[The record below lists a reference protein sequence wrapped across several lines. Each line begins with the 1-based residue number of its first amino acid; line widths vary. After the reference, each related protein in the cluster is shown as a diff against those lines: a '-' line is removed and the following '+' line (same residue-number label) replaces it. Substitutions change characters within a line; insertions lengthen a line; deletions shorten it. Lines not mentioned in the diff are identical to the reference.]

1 MAESEKDLEQQQPEI
16 ESENIFADKKEPSI
30 VEEERQVL
38 DEVEKDLQLS
48 IETEEFD
55 EMSQL
60 NPDAK
65 EFVPISPTRSNGP
78 MSPPVNGS
86 NPVNPLLG
94 NLNDDALV
102 SQSPRKGESPLMD
115 DIYIPTEKDFDIEA
129 ESRPHEI
136 NQFVENGGFQRVES
150 PEALNLKESMQED
163 DKLEQGYKDEAQAFF
178 EEEKQQTGEVYK
190 VLESSFSDYS
200 NGFESHMYDTMN
212 RSFYEGRDNE
222 DILID
227 APRNP
232 DVHNTVQ
239 PIPSF
244 EDEHPEADHQA
255 FSSEKDA
262 PEADWKIDT
271 ELQKPIVE
279 DAHTAEILDFVAVSA
294 MEASADNFEA
304 EKFVEEIKS
313 ANSEFDKYVDQ
324 GLSPTLPDFSLSTIQ
339 TLEEAVVVEKPLEQV
354 LDAFVVEAAAVAP
367 EVIEQIEIAKEEFKE
382 IADVIEPPPTPAT
395 GIEEAAIVSPE
406 PEQIVERL
414 VQETKETT
422 GMESLSQIA
431 GGAAAVAGAAVVGVV
446 AATKKKPASSTSK
459 TDVKSKAPVASKTNP
474 APIKRPTAT
483 TSTASKPAP
492 ISKPSPTSAPV
503 VAKKLPAASAAKP
516 APKPTAS
523 SAPLSRVKLTSTSTV
538 PPIKKPST
546 GAISKTSTDSTVKPT
561 PATRTTTLAKKTTTT
576 SVAASK

>member
-16 ESENIFADKKEPSI
+16 ESEKIFEEKEPSI
-30 VEEERQVL
+30 VEEEHQVL

-65 EFVPISPTRSNGP
+65 EFVPVSPTRSNGP
-78 MSPPVNGS
+78 MSPPLNGS
-86 NPVNPLLG
+86 NRVNPLLG

-102 SQSPRKGESPLMD
+102 SQSPRKGELSLMD
-115 DIYIPTEKDFDIEA
+115 DIHIPTEKDFDIEA

-136 NQFVENGGFQRVES
+136 NQFVENGGFQRTES

-190 VLESSFSDYS
+190 VLESSFSEYS
-200 NGFESHMYDTMN
+200 NGFQRSIQDTMS

-222 DILID
+222 EILID

-232 DVHNTVQ
+232 DVMNTVQ

-244 EDEHPEADHQA
+244 EDEQPEADHQEL
-255 FSSEKDA
+255 SNEKDA

-279 DAHTAEILDFVAVSA
+279 VAEVLDFVAVST

-313 ANSEFDKYVDQ
+313 ASSEFDKYVDQ

-339 TLEEAVVVEKPLEQV
+339 TLEETVVVEKPLEQV
-354 LDAFVVEAAAVAP
+354 LDVFAAGAP
-367 EVIEQIEIAKEEFKE
+367 VIIEHIELAKEEFKE
-382 IADVIEPPPTPAT
+382 IADIIEPPPTPAT

-406 PEQIVERL
+406 PEQIIEKL
-414 VQETKETT
+414 VQETKETSEI
-422 GMESLSQIA
+422 ESLSQIA
-431 GGAAAVAGAAVVGVV
+431 GGAAVVAGAAVVGVV
-446 AATKKKPASSTSK
+446 AATKKKPATSTSK
-459 TDVKSKAPVASKTNP
+459 TDVKSKAPMASKNNP
-474 APIKRPTAT
+474 APIKRPAAP
-483 TSTASKPAP
+483 TSTTAKPAP
-492 ISKPSPTSAPV
+492 IAKPSPTSALA
-503 VAKKLPAASAAKP
+503 VAKKAPVSSAAKP

-538 PPIKKPST
+538 PPVKKLST
-546 GAISKTSTDSTVKPT
+546 GTISKMSTDSIVKPT
-561 PATRTTTLAKKTTTT
+561 PATRTTTLTKKTTTT